1 MTTVAP
7 SLNNTTAI
15 EADINRTG
23 SQSLFERLHARLQ
36 QNNDTNTVRGQD
48 NEDFLKL
55 KKLQREMELLEIQ
68 ETYIKKEMIHLE
80 NELIKSKEEIL
91 RIQSVPLVI
100 GQFLDII

>member
-48 NEDFLKL
+48 NEDFLNRRSY
-55 KKLQREMELLEIQ
+55 REMELLEIQ
-68 ETYIKKEMIHLE
+68 ETYIKRNDTFGK
-80 NELIKSKEEIL
+80 
-91 RIQSVPLVI
+91 
-100 GQFLDII
+100 